1 MHSFSLCVC
10 VCVCVCVQHVSLPSQ
25 LDRARGQGVLS
36 ERHLLRTSHPAAVSG
51 ALGCLW
57 TRGSAQSELVFVRP
71 LGLRGTQHHKPMKHT
86 ALLSAHGVCSPGLLG
101 CGLGRLPGCPEPQF
115 PQGQPREQV
124 LSEEA
129 SCSLQEE
136 LRWGRRVAATWLRTS
151 STGWTSSCQ
160 GSPGPGTALSLHGN
174 NHIAMGSLSAG
185 SRLELRVQGCIRQP
199 YLGPWELPPGPAQR
213 WPQRYSAWWVG
224 AFLPVT

>member
-1 MHSFSLCVC
+1 MCVC
-10 VCVCVCVQHVSLPSQ
+10 ICVQRVSLPSQ

-36 ERHLLRTSHPAAVSG
+36 ECHLLRTSHPAAVSG

-57 TRGSAQSELVFVRP
+57 TRRSAQGELVFVRP
-71 LGLRGTQHHKPMKHT
+71 SGLRGTHHHKPMKHT
-86 ALLSAHGVCSPGLLG
+86 ALLSAHRVCSPGLLG

-129 SCSLQEE
+129 SWSLQEE
-136 LRWGRRVAATWLRTS
+136 LRLGRQVAATSPRTS

-160 GSPGPGTALSLHGN
+160 GPPGPGTALHVSPWQQSHRHGVAVCRVPVGAPSPRLHPAALSRSLGTSPGASHEGGPRDTLHG
-174 NHIAMGSLSAG
+174 GWVLSC
-185 SRLELRVQGCIRQP
+185 L
-199 YLGPWELPPGPAQR
+199 
-213 WPQRYSAWWVG
+213 
-224 AFLPVT
+224 